1 MFRMANEQEE
11 QILEAQIHVVLI
23 RSEVTKEG
31 ESIRCF
37 YDLQLV
43 RDRNALFAF
52 LVGRL
57 FIPSTGIA
65 RSSTRRTIA
74 ETATGT
80 GRGVIDWSGRSSATE
95 NTRTARLPSG
105 RDPLRQAFRGYPQ
118 AHDGTMWMVDSL
130 QFDAVVED
138 HLPRTAQKSAGADVA
153 KLAQNHPTELE

>member
-1 MFRMANEQEE
+1 MSRRN
-11 QILEAQIHVVLI
+11 
-23 RSEVTKEG
+23 RSSKRRSMSSSFAPRLPRKGNQFVAFT
-31 ESIRCF
+31 IFNLCVIARRCS
-37 YDLQLV
+37 L
-43 RDRNALFAF
+43 